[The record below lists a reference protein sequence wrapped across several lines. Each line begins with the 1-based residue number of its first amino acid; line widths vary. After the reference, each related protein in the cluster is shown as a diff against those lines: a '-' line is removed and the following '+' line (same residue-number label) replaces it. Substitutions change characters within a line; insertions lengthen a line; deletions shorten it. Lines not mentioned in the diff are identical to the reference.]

1 MGQSPTTPFREGN
14 PPTIEVGQ
22 GQVSRNGR
30 SRKGDLGKYRP
41 GEDAEARY
49 EAALKLVQVID
60 RNLQRGTRHYYDTRG
75 RLLSTL
81 DEVIHAML
89 NDSLAPDKPAERLPA
104 KEAVQWAPVSE
115 LAA

>member
-14 PPTIEVGQ
+14 SPTPGTRQ
-22 GQVSRNGR
+22 GQASRNGR
-30 SRKGDLGKYRP
+30 SRKGDSGKYRP
-41 GEDAEARY
+41 GDDAEARY

-81 DEVIHAML
+81 DEVVHAML
-89 NDSLAPDKPAERLPA
+89 NNSLAPDKPAKRLPA
-104 KEAVQWAPVSE
+104 EEAVQWAPVSE